1 MIANIVNIVKVAAW
15 ATLVL
20 NLLALAGAYLFS
32 KALLDSKAFW
42 LRALMDPSRTSRD
55 ADAAAKAAVGCLR
68 RIGASALV
76 LAAIYLL

>member
-1 MIANIVNIVKVAAW
+1 MIVNIIKVAAW
-15 ATLVL
+15 AILVL

-32 KALLDSKAFW
+32 KALLDSKVFW
-42 LRALMDPSRTSRD
+42 LRAVTDPSRTRRD

-76 LAAIYLL
+76 LAAIYLM

>member
-1 MIANIVNIVKVAAW
+1 MIDIVKVAAW
-15 ATLVL
+15 ATLAL

>member
-15 ATLVL
+15 ASLVL

>member
-1 MIANIVNIVKVAAW
+1 MIDIVKVAAW

>member
-1 MIANIVNIVKVAAW
+1 MIANIVNIVKIAAW